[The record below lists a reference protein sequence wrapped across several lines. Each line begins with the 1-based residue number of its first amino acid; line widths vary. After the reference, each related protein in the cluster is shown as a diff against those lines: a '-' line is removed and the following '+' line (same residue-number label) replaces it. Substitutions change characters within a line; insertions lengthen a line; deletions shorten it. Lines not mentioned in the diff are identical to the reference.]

1 MQQRI
6 KEAALPEAKEQ
17 LKYHLE
23 QTKEQQVRLEQL
35 ISRLGGKPMR
45 EAARLPMPVAPRGLA
60 NTMKKSITEAEQQL
74 LAAKED
80 AIIENAEIIMYDT
93 LSQLAQVMGLGDAVP
108 ILTQNL
114 QEEREMADWL
124 RANMP
129 AMIAQ
134 LYPQIQSS
142 VTTTSE
148 QASGDELQAGAS
160 SAEA

>member
-1 MQQRI
+1 
-6 KEAALPEAKEQ
+6 
-17 LKYHLE
+17 
-23 QTKEQQVRLEQL
+23 
-35 ISRLGGKPMR
+35 
-45 EAARLPMPVAPRGLA
+45 
-60 NTMKKSITEAEQQL
+60 MKKSITEAEQQL
-74 LAAKED
+74 KAAKED
-80 AIIENAEIIMYDT
+80 AIIENAEIVIYDT
-93 LSQLAQVMGLGDAVP
+93 LSQLAQAMGLGDAVP

-142 VTTTSE
+142 VTTTSSE
-148 QASGDELQAGAS
+148 QASVDELQAGAP